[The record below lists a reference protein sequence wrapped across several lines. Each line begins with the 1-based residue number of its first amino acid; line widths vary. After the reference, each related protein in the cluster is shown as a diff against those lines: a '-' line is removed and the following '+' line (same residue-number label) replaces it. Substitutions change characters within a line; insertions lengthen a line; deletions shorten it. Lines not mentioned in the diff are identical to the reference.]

1 MDPFLFRFDG
11 AVGDGPKEDR
21 LGLEGRDISEGGERG
36 EGQKS
41 DWRGEVG
48 VVDAVDLV
56 SAVEAE
62 LTDSVSHDLVLYES
76 LGNLIG
82 CPWGLVYPGF
92 GDAIVSASTW
102 EDTPAVFF
110 KPV

>member
-1 MDPFLFRFDG
+1 MDPFLLRLDG
-11 AVGDGPKEDR
+11 AFGEGPNEDC
-21 LGLEGRDISEGGERG
+21 LGLEGRDISDGGERG

-56 SAVEAE
+56 SPVEAE
-62 LTDSVSHDLVLYES
+62 LTDTVSHDLVLYES
-76 LGNLIG
+76 LGNLSG

-102 EDTPAVFF
+102 EDTPAVVF
-110 KPV
+110 KPL